1 MFSVRKLNPSDA
13 PAFLDFLNITDSE
26 TDFMMQEPGERQ
38 MNAFQLSMSVSTG
51 YNHIFIAVENEK
63 IIGYLIA
70 FYMYGRGSRTR
81 HSLHIGI
88 AVLQTEWGKGIGTA
102 LFEEMERWA
111 KSPAFQDGDCS
122 FAGPLES
129 AASLGIMKTFRIY
142 KPSMAD
148 AGFFEIQHL
157 HNRYLGQAL
166 KTS

>member
-111 KSPAFQDGDCS
+111 KSNAIVR
-122 FAGPLES
+122 LE
-129 AASLGIMKTFRIY
+129 LTVMTHNERGINLY
-142 KPSMAD
+142 KKM
-148 AGFFEIQHL
+148 GFEIEGTKKASIFVKGKFVDE
-157 HNRYLGQAL
+157 YLMS
-166 KTS
+166 KIIN

>member
-70 FYMYGRGSRTR
+70 FYMYGRGSRTK
-81 HSLHIGI
+81 HSLHIGV
-88 AVLQTEWGKGIGTA
+88 AVLQTAWGKGIGTA

-111 KSPAFQDGDCS
+111 KSNAIVR
-122 FAGPLES
+122 LE
-129 AASLGIMKTFRIY
+129 LTVMTHNERGINLY
-142 KPSMAD
+142 KKM
-148 AGFFEIQHL
+148 GFEIEGTKKASIFVKGKFVDE
-157 HNRYLGQAL
+157 YLMS
-166 KTS
+166 KIIN